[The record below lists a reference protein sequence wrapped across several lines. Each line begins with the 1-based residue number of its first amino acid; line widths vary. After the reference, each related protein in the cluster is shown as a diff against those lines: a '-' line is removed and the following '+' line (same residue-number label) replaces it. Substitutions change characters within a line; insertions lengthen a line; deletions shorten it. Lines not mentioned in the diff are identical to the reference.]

1 MIVKT
6 KGETMFQRIIT
17 LYKSLRIQTKL
28 TITHLVIAT
37 IPMIV
42 LGIFLYTHLY
52 NMVVSDTI
60 GKEQTASMQTT
71 PLIEEAVSGVLDAHH
86 QVTQHPFFRSVTN
99 RYRTEDLDE
108 LVTLEAALDFCD
120 ALDSLIDK
128 TLVTDVKLY
137 LDLPQTE
144 NLFTLPPPR
153 DYFLPIDDA
162 YGTYWYGIFSGNITA
177 SSLFCPSFY
186 LSKNELEQNGDM
198 AYISRGTMTYD
209 GELVPYYA
217 AVYFSQSYFDQ
228 ILKENLSSGS
238 NVAYIINSR
247 DSIVATSNTALSGT
261 YHFSYDVVQESFMS
275 SNNFISRNIVGEDV
289 YAGFYSLKNTDW
301 YMVVAIPS
309 RPLIMRSGLVVFGF
323 ACAYVACIIA
333 ALLIATLLSRSFT
346 GRLSAVINQMAQSR
360 SALPVALPDSDT
372 QDEIGDLIS
381 SYNYMSHMINKLV
394 SEQAQAAEDL
404 RNAEFN
410 TLQAQ
415 MNPHF
420 LYNTMDMINWL
431 AQQGRTNEVTTVVQK
446 LSRFYKLTLS
456 RKQSLSTIADELE
469 HVSIYVDL
477 QNMRFHD
484 MIDFIVDVPD
494 MLMDYSIPKLTFQPI
509 VENSIQH
516 GILEKDEKQGTIV
529 LTGWIDQETIVLLI
543 SDDGVGIS
551 EDVLEHLL
559 DESQL
564 PTRGNGSQIAVY
576 NTHRR
581 LQLFY
586 GSEYGLKY
594 KSTPGEGTEVE
605 IHIPM

>member
-1 MIVKT
+1 MIK
-6 KGETMFQRIIT
+6 RIIH

-37 IPMIV
+37 IPMIL
-42 LGIFLYTHLY
+42 LGVFLYTHLY

-60 GKEQTASMQTT
+60 SNEQVASTQTA
-71 PLIEEAVSGVLDAHH
+71 PLIEEAVSDILSVHR
-86 QVTQHPFFRSVTN
+86 QITQHSFFLSVTN
-99 RYRTEDLDE
+99 RYRTDSFD
-108 LVTLEAALDFCD
+108 TL
-120 ALDSLIDK
+120 LDSESASDFGGTVGELIDG
-128 TLVTDVKLY
+128 TFITDVKIY
-137 LDLPQTE
+137 LDIPDSE
-144 NLFTLPPPR
+144 ALFLSE
-153 DYFLPIDDA
+153 DVKEYFCPIKHA
-162 YGTYWYGIFSGNITA
+162 YGTYWNGIFTGDTLA
-177 SSLFCPSFY
+177 SALFCPSFY
-186 LSKNELEQNGDM
+186 LSNTEQSQNGDM
-198 AYISRGTMTYD
+198 AYISKGTMIYD
-209 GELVPYYA
+209 DRPVLYYA
-217 AVYFSQSYFDQ
+217 AVYFSQDYFDT
-228 ILKENLSSGS
+228 ILRDNLSSGS

-275 SNNFISRNIVGEDV
+275 SNNFISRNILGEDV

-301 YMVVAIPS
+301 YMIVAIPS
-309 RPLIMRSGLVVFGF
+309 TPLIIRSSWIVFGF
-323 ACAYVACIIA
+323 ACAYIACIIA
-333 ALLIATLLSRSFT
+333 ALVIATLLSRSFT
-346 GRLSAVINQMAQSR
+346 NRLSTVINQMAESR
-360 SALPVALPDSDT
+360 NVLPVALPDSDT

-381 SYNYMSHMINKLV
+381 SYNYMSRMINKLV

-431 AQQGRTNEVTTVVQK
+431 AQQGRTAEVTQVVQK

-456 RKQSLSTIADELE
+456 KKQSLSTIADELE
-469 HVSIYVDL
+469 HVSIYVEL
-477 QNMRFHD
+477 QNMRFHN

-494 MLMDYSIPKLTFQPI
+494 TLMDYSIPKLTFQPI

-516 GILEKDEKQGTIV
+516 GILEKEDKQGTIV
-529 LTGWIDQETIVLLI
+529 LTGWEEENRIVLLI

-551 EDVLEHLL
+551 PELLPHLL
-559 DESQL
+559 EENRE
-564 PTRGNGSQIAVY
+564 PAPGNGNKIAVY

-586 GSEYGLKY
+586 GPEYGLSY
-594 KSTPGEGTEVE
+594 KSTPKEGTEVE
-605 IHIPM
+605 IHIPV